1 MTIGTLP
8 DDILL
13 EMFYFYAYVAFNDAW
28 RTLVHVCRRWRNVVF
43 TSPRRLNLK
52 LVCTRTRSV
61 REMLDIWPEL
71 PIIILDYEGTEIVE
85 SADNVIAALELNDR
99 VSRIDLAVSGSRLE
113 RVVAVMQ
120 DPFPTLTD
128 LSLWSSDGTAPVISD
143 SFLGGSAP
151 RLRYLGLESIPFPA
165 LPKLLSSAT
174 DLVDLHLEHL
184 PHSGYISPSAMATC
198 LAPLTKLESLVLEFQ
213 SPQSRPDNTSQLSP
227 LQTRIIFPALTHLAF
242 RGVTE
247 YLEDLVTQ
255 IDTPLL
261 KDISITFFNQL
272 VFDISQLPQFLRRT
286 ETFTILDQARVS
298 FYEQFINVELFQRT
312 GANSTRLE
320 LSISCRTLETQLSSL
335 VEVCNSALSTLS
347 TLERLSLRAYIYHG
361 PALVPGQHREHTMA
375 GTFAPLYQCEGS
387 SIIQESCTFCRT
399 CPARTH
405 R

>member
-1 MTIGTLP
+1 MR
-8 DDILL
+8 D
-13 EMFYFYAYVAFNDAW
+13 MQ
-28 RTLVHVCRRWRNVVF
+28 
-43 TSPRRLNLK
+43 
-52 LVCTRTRSV
+52 
-61 REMLDIWPEL
+61 DIWPEL
-71 PIIILDYEGTEIVE
+71 PIVIDGLDGANNDI
-85 SADNVIAALELNDR
+85 IAALELNDR
-99 VSRIDLAVSGSRLE
+99 VSRITCLNLSSVGLE

-151 RLRYLGLESIPFPA
+151 RLRYLGLDSIPFPA

-198 LAPLTKLESLVLEFQ
+198 LAPLTKLESRVLEFQ

-361 PALVPGQHREHTMA
+361 PALVPGQDNIENTQWLELLRP
-375 GTFAPLYQCEGS
+375 FINVKDLQLSKKVAPFVAPALQEITGERVTEVLPALQNLFLDDFKASRPIEEG
-387 SIIQESCTFCRT
+387 IGQFV
-399 CPARTH
+399 ARRQLSGHPVAIHYVETE
-405 R
+405 